1 MNLIRQRYLDPRISQ
16 PNKKPVTMSIVER
29 TDSPV
34 IHRPQN
40 DDFDWEIDS
49 VVQALRAVRD
59 DALQVRNRINNPVTL
74 PSKRSLAELIE
85 VISSALFPHRLS
97 SRQLQRESVDFFV
110 GQALDAACRSL
121 TTQFAIELEYLAET
135 KANRQAIL
143 SEASRRVKQ
152 VIQLLPEIRK
162 QLDCDVQAAFVAD
175 PAARSLD
182 EVLACYPGVTALI
195 HYRLAH
201 QIYRLDLPL
210 VARMI
215 SELAHSKTGIDIHP
229 GAQIAESFF
238 IDHGTG
244 VVIGETSIIGKNVRI
259 HHGVT
264 LGATPDNQRKP
275 IGSATRSF
283 SIPRHPIVEDDV
295 TIYADATIL
304 GRVTIGKGSIIGGN
318 VCITTDIPPFSKV
331 SQAQSRLDT
340 FIEGAGI

>member
-1 MNLIRQRYLDPRISQ
+1 
-16 PNKKPVTMSIVER
+16 MSIVER

-34 IHRPQN
+34 RQRAVN
-40 DDFDWEIDS
+40 EDFDWEIDS
-49 VVQALRAVRD
+49 VVQSLRAIRD
-59 DALQVRNRINNPVTL
+59 DALQVRNRINNPATL
-74 PSKRSLAELIE
+74 PSKRTLSELIE

-97 SRQLQRESVDFFV
+97 ARQLQRESVDFFV

-121 TTQFAIELEYLAET
+121 TTQFAIELEYLAEA
-135 KANRQAIL
+135 KPNRQAIL
-143 SEASRRVKQ
+143 TEASSRVKK
-152 VIQLLPEIRK
+152 VIKLLPQIRK
-162 QLDCDVQAAFVAD
+162 QLDCDVQAAFQAD

-182 EVLACYPGVTALI
+182 EVLACYPGVAALI

-201 QIYRLDLPL
+201 QIYRLDLSL

-229 GAQIAESFF
+229 GAQIEDSFF

-244 VVIGETSIIGKNVRI
+244 VVIGETSVIGKNVRI

-264 LGATPDNQRKP
+264 LGATPDHQQKSTNVP
-275 IGSATRSF
+275 TRSF
-283 SIPRHPIVEDDV
+283 STPRHPIVEDDV

-304 GRVTIGKGSIIGGN
+304 GRVVIGRGSVIGGN
-318 VCITTDIPPFSKV
+318 VCVTADIPPFSKV
-331 SQAQSRLDT
+331 SQAQSKLDT